1 MLHSMK
7 DLEGYTIGAL
17 DGTIGRVKDL
27 YFDDQSWVI
36 RYLVVETGTWLFH
49 RRVLISPLAI
59 NEPNWSEKIFPTA
72 ITQEQVR
79 SSPNIDTEKPVSRQ
93 HEMAYLGYY
102 GYPHYW
108 GGGDFWGDGMM
119 MWGMKSERA
128 IRQSRPA
135 DAAQGQADPEANT
148 EGRPQGEAH
157 LRSGNEIV
165 SYDVLASD
173 GHIGHVEHFLVD
185 ESGWAIRYLVVN
197 TDNWWFGHHV
207 LIAPQWVTGVRW
219 DDRQVSVG
227 LTRDAVRDSRP
238 YSPGDRVG
246 RGEEARIFEHYNRP
260 GYWARE
266 VQLENPEMPT
276 LP

>member
-1 MLHSMK
+1 MK

-17 DGTIGRVKDL
+17 DGIIGRVKDL
-27 YFDDQSWVI
+27 YFDDESWVI
-36 RYLVVETGTWLFH
+36 RYLVVETGTWLSH
-49 RRVLISPLAI
+49 RRVLISPRAI
-59 NEPNWSEKIFPTA
+59 NEPNWSEKIFPAA

-79 SSPNIDTEKPVSRQ
+79 NSPNIDTDKPVSRQ

-108 GGGDFWGDGMM
+108 GGGDFWGDGML
-119 MWGMKSERA
+119 MWGVKSERA
-128 IRQSRPA
+128 VREIRTA
-135 DAAQGQADPEANT
+135 DAAKGQPDLEANT
-148 EGRPQGEAH
+148 KGRPPGEAH

-197 TDNWWFGHHV
+197 TNNWWSGHQV

-219 DDRQVSVG
+219 GDRQVSVD
-227 LTRDAVRDSRP
+227 LTRDAVRNSRP
-238 YSPGDRVG
+238 YSPGDQVG
-246 RGEEARIFEHYNRP
+246 RGEEARIFEHYDKP
-260 GYWARE
+260 GYWARQ
-266 VQLENPEMPT
+266 VQLENPQMRTIP
-276 LP
+276 